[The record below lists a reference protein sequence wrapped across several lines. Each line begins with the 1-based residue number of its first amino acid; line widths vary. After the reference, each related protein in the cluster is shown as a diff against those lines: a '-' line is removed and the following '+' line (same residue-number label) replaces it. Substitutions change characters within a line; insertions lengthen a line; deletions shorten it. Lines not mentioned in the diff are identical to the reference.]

1 MAIQFRRGNEEDFV
15 ADNLLPGEPAYM
27 LDTGRL
33 YIGGESGAKEF
44 MSMAGGTITGS
55 LNVAGALQQSGN
67 NVWHAGNL
75 PIADFVVEQGTS
87 GYWTYRKWKS
97 GLSEGWFRNSYA
109 SLSFGDE
116 TGSGALFQ
124 YARYNLTLALPIS
137 AAVFVESP
145 RTVLAAASRGTS
157 VYPFGAF
164 VNTRSSTTVDVVL
177 WSAIGGALPNVSV
190 ELYAA
195 GRGK

>member
-1 MAIQFRRGNEEDFV
+1 MIEEFFDRQAADADLYELEDAETGEKKQVRIVSKAAVTQEGTPLNKATFDPILADIRSRLSASAV
-15 ADNLLPGEPAYM
+15 ADYVE
-27 LDTGRL
+27 
-33 YIGGESGAKEF
+33 
-44 MSMAGGTITGS
+44 
-55 LNVAGALQQSGN
+55 
-67 NVWHAGNL
+67 
-75 PIADFVVEQGTS
+75 EQGTS

-124 YARYNLTLALPIS
+124 YARYNLTLALPTS

-190 ELYAA
+190 ELYAV
-195 GRGK
+195 GRWK

>member
-1 MAIQFRRGNEEDFV
+1 ME
-15 ADNLLPGEPAYM
+15 
-27 LDTGRL
+27 
-33 YIGGESGAKEF
+33 
-44 MSMAGGTITGS
+44 
-55 LNVAGALQQSGN
+55 
-67 NVWHAGNL
+67 
-75 PIADFVVEQGTS
+75 EQGTS

-124 YARYNLTLALPIS
+124 YARYNLTLALPTS

-195 GRGK
+195 GRWK